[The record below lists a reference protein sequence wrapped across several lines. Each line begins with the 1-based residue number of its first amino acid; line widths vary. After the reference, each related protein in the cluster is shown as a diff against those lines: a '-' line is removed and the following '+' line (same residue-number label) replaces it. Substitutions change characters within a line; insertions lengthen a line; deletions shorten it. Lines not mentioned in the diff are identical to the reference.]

1 MSAQIPPLPA
11 GAYQRFLPSDFEEK
25 EIADAQAALD
35 FHPDNSPYWDSRSA
49 QDVMLCAQ
57 VCGLSSRKSN
67 AERRE
72 LYRQASEQSRRE
84 EELGL

>member
-1 MSAQIPPLPA
+1 MSTREFTPADFSAQ
-11 GAYQRFLPSDFEEK
+11 
-25 EIADAQAALD
+25 EIADAQRELD

-72 LYRQASEQSRRE
+72 LYRQARE
-84 EELGL
+84 ASALEEARG